1 MEKESFVLN
10 TYEKCTANKITN
22 GKYCTIQWYVDD
34 NKVTHVS
41 EDVIIAVIDIT

>member
-1 MEKESFVLN
+1 MN
-10 TYEKCTANKITN
+10 PNEKCTTNKMIN